1 MLDMDK
7 FTLHSHDT
15 VLMIIDIQQRLASV
29 MERREQVI
37 TNTGILIETANKLE
51 IPIIVTEQYPKG
63 LGKTVDEI
71 RDKLDTD
78 FVYEK
83 ITFTACTEEVMS
95 TLELLGRKRS

>member
-37 TNTGILIETANKLE
+37 TNTGILIEANKRRSHNCE
-51 IPIIVTEQYPKG
+51 
-63 LGKTVDEI
+63 TVSKVWKD
-71 RDKLDTD
+71 
-78 FVYEK
+78 Y
-83 ITFTACTEEVMS
+83 
-95 TLELLGRKRS
+95 